1 MSFKKTLAFT
11 VAMCGANSVFAA
23 MTANI
28 DIAGKVVPTACS
40 IVASQAKLDLGD
52 VLPDVNGKVAE
63 ITRALGTLTVT
74 CAAPTL
80 VDIGYNSSGTKTNLP
95 QVPAG
100 WSQAGKSLSPMWV
113 APTKVTA
120 NGANASLNY
129 QQAGTTE
136 WTTIINGP
144 DVSFMPAGIGK
155 MTFANPTN
163 STPIAITTG
172 TLELGARLHEIP
184 KVDFSKGEI
193 SANQT
198 LTFEL
203 KYL

>member
-1 MSFKKTLAFT
+1 MHFQKTLAFT
-11 VAMCGANSVFAA
+11 LAMCGANSVFAA

-28 DIAGKVVPTACS
+28 DISGKVVPTVCG
-40 IVASQAKLDLGD
+40 IVASQVKLDLGD
-52 VLPDVNGKVAE
+52 IKPDVDKKVAE
-63 ITRALGTLTVT
+63 ITRPLGTLTLT

-80 VDIGYNSSGTKTNLP
+80 VNISYTSSGIKTNLP

-100 WSQAGKSLSPMWV
+100 WSQGGQSLSALWV

-120 NGANASLNY
+120 NGASANLGFQETSGNN
-129 QQAGTTE
+129 
-136 WTTIINGP
+136 WTIINGP
-144 DVSFMPAGIGK
+144 DTSFMPVGMGK
-155 MTFANPTN
+155 LSFLN
-163 STPIAITTG
+163 STTSQPVAITTG
-172 TLELGARLHEIP
+172 TLDLSARFHEIP